1 MGSGAA
7 KGKGSKGKGKGKGS
21 WVFVPV
27 QKPTFSK
34 GGKKAGKKRGKGHG
48 EGKKGK
54 KPKTPFAEL
63 SDERKEKSAPGPRQ
77 LIQSKGVKL
86 EMSPRTSARYC
97 SAARSKARRSEAKT

>member
-1 MGSGAA
+1 MGVVEEGVRFGTGSGVKFKVYTDTKARA
-7 KGKGSKGKGKGKGS
+7 HVGL
-21 WVFVPV
+21 
-27 QKPTFSK
+27 KP
-34 GGKKAGKKRGKGHG
+34 R
-48 EGKKGK
+48 
-54 KPKTPFAEL
+54 L